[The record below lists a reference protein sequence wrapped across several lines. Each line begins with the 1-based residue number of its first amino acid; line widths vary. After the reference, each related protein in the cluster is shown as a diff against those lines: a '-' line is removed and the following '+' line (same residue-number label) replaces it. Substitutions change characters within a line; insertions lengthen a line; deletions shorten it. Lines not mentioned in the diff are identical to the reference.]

1 MLLTGVNP
9 WKHSE
14 PSNVMVSIHFILSIL
29 FFLNFWL
36 YVSYFQWS
44 NAHVK
49 WLKLLVPEIPVSWLP
64 TSACSDFW
72 AHCVCV
78 CHWGSHIHG
87 KQTLPRWKTEGDS
100 PPVTAASLSAA
111 VVCIRSVLFLQK
123 QPKCVIMHFW
133 SLASSLRSFWPS
145 GVCPL
150 RQQTRLTQR
159 AVN

>member
-1 MLLTGVNP
+1 
-9 WKHSE
+9 
-14 PSNVMVSIHFILSIL
+14 MVSTHFILSIL
-29 FFLNFWL
+29 FFYFWL
-36 YVSYFQWS
+36 YVSYLQWS
-44 NAHVK
+44 NACVK
-49 WLKLLVPEIPVSWLP
+49 WLKLLVPDIPVNWLL

-72 AHCVCV
+72 AHCICV
-78 CHWGSHIHG
+78 YHWGSHVHG
-87 KQTLPRWKTEGDS
+87 KQAFPTWKTEGDS
-100 PPVTAASLSAA
+100 PPVHSGRGLCCCHFAFG
-111 VVCIRSVLFLQK
+111 SVLFLQK

>member
-87 KQTLPRWKTEGDS
+87 KQTLPKREDRGRLPS
-100 PPVTAASLSAA
+100 CHSGLALCCCRLHQVCSVSSETAQ
-111 VVCIRSVLFLQK
+111 VCDYALLE
-123 QPKCVIMHFW
+123 P
-133 SLASSLRSFWPS
+133 
-145 GVCPL
+145 
-150 RQQTRLTQR
+150 RQLTQEFLALWR
-159 AVN
+159 LSPKAANSTDSESC